1 MKPDSVLL
9 SKRVLACL
17 GAFFGLTVST
27 LYGAT
32 ITWTNTSGG
41 VWSSPLNWSPN
52 IVPRG
57 SDTVQITAAGT
68 YTVRVDTNVA
78 IQSLTLGG
86 ASGAQILTNNTQTM
100 GITNSCLVG
109 ANGILNLGGGT
120 LSGGLLT
127 LQGMFNWVSG
137 AVTGPL
143 TIASGGVLNISG
155 GVTLEN
161 VLTNAGTV
169 TMTGAA
175 NLTLYNN
182 NGIYL
187 GGVYNLAAALWDCRP
202 TRTFPAAATAMSFS
216 TTRAP
221 SASPAVRARLP
232 SG

>member
-1 MKPDSVLL
+1 MKFESAVR
-9 SKRVLACL
+9 SKRVLAGL
-17 GAFFGLTVST
+17 GAVLGLTVST

-68 YTVRVDTNVA
+68 YTVTVDTNVA

-86 ASGAQILTNNTQTM
+86 TSGAQILTNNTQTI

-127 LQGMFNWVSG
+127 LQGTFNWASG
-137 AVTGPL
+137 TVAGPL
-143 TIASGGVLNISG
+143 TIASGGVLNITGNVS
-155 GVTLEN
+155 LYN

-169 TMTGAA
+169 
-175 NLTLYNN
+175 
-182 NGIYL
+182 
-187 GGVYNLAAALWDCRP
+187 
-202 TRTFPAAATAMSFS
+202 AMSG
-216 TTRAP
+216 TA
-221 SASPAVRARLP
+221 
-232 SG
+232 